1 MRLRLW
7 LSERTNKVMQVTTE
21 HKTQPTGLRGEL
33 LSPPPHR
40 PDDFGFQRRTPQP
53 RRHRRLFG
61 GLALILAG
69 LLVGFGLASTR
80 TDEASAVAAGPA
92 TASASPATSATP
104 TGDPGGIA
112 ATAAAVAP
120 SVVQISSTAGLGS
133 GVIYTPDGLIL
144 TAAHVVSDIDVVDIR
159 LADGRLLVGT
169 VVGTHVPTDVAVISI
184 DAAISQ
190 RRSSA
195 TGPPHKSAKQR

>member
-1 MRLRLW
+1 MLLRRSRWSPLGDQPTHGLSTPHMFDCSTTAKCQLPASSGSVRLRLR

-104 TGDPGGIA
+104 TGDPA
-112 ATAAAVAP
+112 ELP
-120 SVVQISSTAGLGS
+120 
-133 GVIYTPDGLIL
+133 PP
-144 TAAHVVSDIDVVDIR
+144 R
-159 LADGRLLVGT
+159 LPLHR
-169 VVGTHVPTDVAVISI
+169 P
-184 DAAISQ
+184 
-190 RRSSA
+190 
-195 TGPPHKSAKQR
+195 